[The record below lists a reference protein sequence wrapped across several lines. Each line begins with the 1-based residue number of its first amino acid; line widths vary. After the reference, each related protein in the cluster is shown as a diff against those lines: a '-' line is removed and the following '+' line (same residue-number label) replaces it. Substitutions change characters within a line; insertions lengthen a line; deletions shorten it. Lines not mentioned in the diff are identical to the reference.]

1 MGVIQHFIRNKWEHK
16 ETIVGLSIL
25 RILYAFLSLA
35 TPELLRQATNAIEMG
50 EIRALSWVIAEAVA
64 VTLLYICVNYWYQ
77 IKSRK
82 YINKMEGILQ
92 KEVILKQYRLE
103 KRIRS
108 GYSIGDML
116 TYAIQNVPEAVQN
129 TLETLFTYAEGFMV
143 IFSGAVYMLVLDWRM
158 GSLVILYAIQNV
170 PEAVQNTLETLFTYA
185 EGFMVIFS
193 GAVYMLVLDWRM
205 GSLVILYDILFRLVT
220 LFYDKKI
227 QRITEKGIDISKRN
241 TSFLM
246 DILQNNIIIRIFGRK
261 KYYLNLLNE
270 REEEDRKNADK
281 QFAFYQ
287 SYEELQWACKSMAN
301 LILLFGL
308 GSWMVFLN
316 EREEEDRKNADKQF
330 AFYQSYEEL
339 QWACKS
345 MANLILLFG
354 LGSWM
359 VSIGEMEFSVIIAFT
374 MATDYFAK
382 GIIKWTEAIVYKN
395 KAIPNILSL
404 EEFLEQKEES
414 EKQSGTEHG
423 DKMIQESEGKK
434 EPLIEMKGV
443 TFSFG
448 DKKILDHADLKLY
461 KGEWIQV
468 VGANG
473 EGKSTFLQI
482 LAGVYLPQEGQIL
495 VRGCND
501 KKKHQRYLLDNCVY
515 IPQVPQII
523 NGSIW
528 ENLSLDEEVEK
539 KRAERIVKEIHLE
552 KVKDELPE
560 MYSQGEKQRLCIGRA
575 FYHIKQDSIILG
587 DEIFSSI
594 DSENRF
600 HIAKQMQQ
608 YGQGKTILFV
618 CHETM
623 GIPFDRTIRL
633 ENGKICEEGGE
644 V

>member
-158 GSLVILYAIQNV
+158 GSLVILY
-170 PEAVQNTLETLFTYA
+170 
-185 EGFMVIFS
+185 
-193 GAVYMLVLDWRM
+193 
-205 GSLVILYDILFRLVT
+205 DILFRLVT

-301 LILLFGL
+301 LIL
-308 GSWMVFLN
+308 
-316 EREEEDRKNADKQF
+316 
-330 AFYQSYEEL
+330 
-339 QWACKS
+339 
-345 MANLILLFG
+345 IFG

-423 DKMIQESEGKK
+423 DKMIQEGEGKK

>member
-16 ETIVGLSIL
+16 EMIVGLSIL

-50 EIRALSWVIAEAVA
+50 KIRALSWVIAEAVA

-77 IKSRK
+77 IESRK

-143 IFSGAVYMLVLDWRM
+143 IFSGAVYMLL
-158 GSLVILYAIQNV
+158 
-170 PEAVQNTLETLFTYA
+170 
-185 EGFMVIFS
+185 
-193 GAVYMLVLDWRM
+193 LDWRM

-308 GSWMVFLN
+308 GSWMV
-316 EREEEDRKNADKQF
+316 
-330 AFYQSYEEL
+330 
-339 QWACKS
+339 
-345 MANLILLFG
+345 
-354 LGSWM
+354 
-359 VSIGEMEFSVIIAFT
+359 SIGEMEFSVIIAFT

-404 EEFLEQKEES
+404 EEFLEQEEES

-423 DKMIQESEGKK
+423 DKMIQEGEGKK

-482 LAGVYLPQEGQIL
+482 LAGVYQPQEGQIL
-495 VRGCND
+495 VRGCDD
-501 KKKHQRYLLDNCVY
+501 KKKSQRYLLDNCVY

-594 DSENRF
+594 DSANRF

>member
-158 GSLVILYAIQNV
+158 GSLVILY
-170 PEAVQNTLETLFTYA
+170 
-185 EGFMVIFS
+185 
-193 GAVYMLVLDWRM
+193 
-205 GSLVILYDILFRLVT
+205 DILFRLVT

-261 KYYLNLLNE
+261 KYYLNL
-270 REEEDRKNADK
+270 
-281 QFAFYQ
+281 
-287 SYEELQWACKSMAN
+287 
-301 LILLFGL
+301 
-308 GSWMVFLN
+308 LN

>member
-50 EIRALSWVIAEAVA
+50 KIRALSWVIAEAVA

-77 IKSRK
+77 IESRK

-116 TYAIQNVPEAVQN
+116 TYAIQNVLEAVQN

-143 IFSGAVYMLVLDWRM
+143 IFSGAVYMLL
-158 GSLVILYAIQNV
+158 
-170 PEAVQNTLETLFTYA
+170 
-185 EGFMVIFS
+185 
-193 GAVYMLVLDWRM
+193 LDWRM

-308 GSWMVFLN
+308 GSWMV
-316 EREEEDRKNADKQF
+316 
-330 AFYQSYEEL
+330 
-339 QWACKS
+339 
-345 MANLILLFG
+345 
-354 LGSWM
+354 
-359 VSIGEMEFSVIIAFT
+359 SIGEMEFSVIIAFT

-404 EEFLEQKEES
+404 EEFLEQEEES

-423 DKMIQESEGKK
+423 DKMIQEGERKK

-482 LAGVYLPQEGQIL
+482 LAGIYQPQEGQIL

-501 KKKHQRYLLDNCVY
+501 KKKPQRYLLDNCVY

-594 DSENRF
+594 DSENRY